1 MKNNIIVVPAYN
13 EDDILE
19 QNILNLY
26 DYVSSDCDIVIS
38 DNNSTDNTAKIG
50 RELAEIPGIEYCFVE
65 TKGKGSAVKQ
75 AWLYF
80 EGYQRYMFMDA
91 DLSADLEYLNA
102 FKKLVES
109 QEDVVIGSRYTEGA
123 DVERS
128 LKREIIS
135 VSYRTLFHLLFDK
148 SIKDPQCGFKS
159 ISKKARDGILPK
171 IKSNGYF
178 FDSELIIRALKEG
191 YSVKEIPVRWKESKK
206 SSLHLIKD
214 SFNILEDMAR
224 LKYEM
229 LFDE

>member
-1 MKNNIIVVPAYN
+1 
-13 EDDILE
+13 
-19 QNILNLY
+19 
-26 DYVSSDCDIVIS
+26 
-38 DNNSTDNTAKIG
+38 
-50 RELAEIPGIEYCFVE
+50 
-65 TKGKGSAVKQ
+65 
-75 AWLYF
+75 
-80 EGYQRYMFMDA
+80 MDA